1 MSLDNAPILDDL
13 QQLKQ
18 QLEEFR
24 STNPPRSR
32 LPESIWAAAAEA
44 ARRHGLHL
52 TSKALRMDYA
62 GLKKRLRPATQIAPA
77 SPAFLELLATST
89 ECVVELE
96 SNGSRMRVALK
107 GIPLDW
113 AGLLSAWRATES

>member
-1 MSLDNAPILDDL
+1 MSLDKPPLPAEL

-24 STNPPRSR
+24 NTNPPRSR
-32 LPESIWAAAAEA
+32 LPESIWTAAAQVAQQ
-44 ARRHGLHL
+44 HGLHL
-52 TSKALRMDYA
+52 TSKTLRLDYA
-62 GLKKRLRPATQIAPA
+62 GLKKRLRPATQA
-77 SPAFLELLATST
+77 SPAFLELLAAAPS

-96 SNGSRMRVALK
+96 STGSRMRVALK

-113 AGLLSAWRATES
+113 ASLLGAWRATGS

>member
-1 MSLDNAPILDDL
+1 MSLDNPPIPAEL

-24 STNPPRSR
+24 NTNPPRSR
-32 LPESIWAAAAEA
+32 LPVSIWAAAVEA
-44 ARRHGLHL
+44 AQRHGLHL
-52 TSKALRMDYA
+52 TSKTLRMDYA
-62 GLKKRLRPATQIAPA
+62 GLKKRSRPATQS
-77 SPAFLELLATST
+77 SPAFLELLAATPP
-89 ECVVELE
+89 ECVVEVE
-96 SNGSRMRVALK
+96 SAGSRMRVALK